1 MKSLARLALWLACR
15 VHDATAVY
23 LVLEVVPHTS
33 TLRLLLPQIKKA
45 ELNST
50 YVSEVERG
58 RVNISLDSLIRIA
71 KALRVRVRDLI
82 ADI

>member
-1 MKSLARLALWLACR
+1 MSQEKLA
-15 VHDATAVY
+15 
-23 LVLEVVPHTS
+23 E
-33 TLRLLLPQIKKA
+33 KA